1 MLLRVLRC
9 LLFYQN
15 YTNEEMNAKYEI
27 IDNYHNC
34 SYTIWLT
41 DVYQL

>member
-1 MLLRVLRC
+1 
-9 LLFYQN
+9 
-15 YTNEEMNAKYEI
+15 MNAKYEI

-41 DVYQL
+41 DVYHYKHKKTCKDTSNKDV